1 MPARSRRLL
10 RQPAGAA
17 LPGGLCCLLAA
28 ALGTGYRLSWMKNR
42 QVARILYEIADLL
55 ELEGVAFKPRA
66 YQRAGRVVETLAE
79 PIEEVTAQGR
89 LEELPGVGEA
99 IAAGVRLAIGT
110 DAHAPEHLDFLE
122 LGLLTARRG
131 WAEAQDVLN
140 TLGAAEFLALLE
152 R

>member
-1 MPARSRRLL
+1 
-10 RQPAGAA
+10 
-17 LPGGLCCLLAA
+17 
-28 ALGTGYRLSWMKNR
+28 MKNR